1 VHFLYRGRWDEA
13 GPRRRELKRNVASA
27 GSASSAWAPLPLIAT
42 TRLGLG
48 AGGYG
53 LLLAA
58 LGVGAIAG
66 ALILP
71 RLRARLSANAL
82 VAAVRE

>member
-1 VHFLYRGRWDEA
+1 
-13 GPRRRELKRNVASA
+13 VASA
-27 GSASSAWAPLPLIAT
+27 GSASSAWALPLIAT

>member
-1 VHFLYRGRWDEA
+1 
-13 GPRRRELKRNVASA
+13 VASA

-42 TRLGLG
+42 TRPGLE

-66 ALILP
+66 AFILP

-82 VAAVRE
+82 AAAVCE